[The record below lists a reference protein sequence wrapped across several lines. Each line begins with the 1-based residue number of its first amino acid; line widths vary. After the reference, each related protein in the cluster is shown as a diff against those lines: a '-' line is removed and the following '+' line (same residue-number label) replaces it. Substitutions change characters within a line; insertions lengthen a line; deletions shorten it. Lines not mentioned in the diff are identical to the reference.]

1 MTGQSIDHIVM
12 DDSEF
17 ALFQKMIYDITGIN
31 MTGAKKALVTGRL
44 AKRLKHYGLAS
55 YADYFHFLKKEGNG
69 EQQIAVDLLTT
80 NETYFFRESK
90 HFDFLREGILPKW
103 KTGARRI
110 WSAASS
116 SGEEAYTLSMVLSE
130 HCSVNEWDIV
140 GTDICTE
147 VIGKARLGQ
156 YPIERTDNIPTAYLK
171 KYCRKGIGSQEGT
184 FVIANELRSRVGFV
198 HANLKSDLTRL
209 GSFDVIFL
217 RNVLIYFDIP
227 TKKQV
232 VENLCRQLKPG
243 GFLFVGHSESL
254 NGITNDLILVAP
266 SVYEKIC

>member
-12 DDSEF
+12 GDNEF
-17 ALFQKMIYDITGIN
+17 AQFQKMLYDITGIN

-44 AKRLKHYGLAS
+44 AKRLRHYGLAS
-55 YADYFHFLKKEGNG
+55 YAEYFQLLKNVANG
-69 EQQIAVDLLTT
+69 EQQIAIDLLTT

-90 HFDFLREGILPKW
+90 HFDFLREVILPKW

-130 HCSVNEWDIV
+130 HCSVKEWAIV

-147 VIGKARLGQ
+147 VIDKARLAQ
-156 YPIERTDNIPTAYLK
+156 YPIERTGNIPEIYLK
-171 KYCRKGIGSQEGT
+171 KYCLKGVGSQDGT
-184 FVIANELRSRVGFV
+184 FIITNELRSRVGFV

-209 GSFDVIFL
+209 GIFDVIFL
-217 RNVLIYFDIP
+217 RNVLIYFDMP

-232 VENLCRQLKPG
+232 VDNLCQQLKPG
-243 GFLFVGHSESL
+243 GFLIVGHSETL
-254 NGITNDLILVAP
+254 NGITSDLKVVAP
-266 SVYEKIC
+266 SVYEKI